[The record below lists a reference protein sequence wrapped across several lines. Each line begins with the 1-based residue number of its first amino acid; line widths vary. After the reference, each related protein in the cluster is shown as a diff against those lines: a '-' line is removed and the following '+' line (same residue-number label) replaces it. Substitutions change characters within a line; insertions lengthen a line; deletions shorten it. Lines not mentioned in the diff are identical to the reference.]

1 MAPARPSRLVLRENL
16 HLVDYAILG
25 LAFTSFL
32 VFLLDRTALPAD
44 EVSALRVVDL
54 ALVALYGGA
63 FGTKWVLA
71 DDPIAFLRRNAL
83 NALGVLPL
91 TVNLFEPILPTRYY
105 IVVQVV
111 IVILRAGEAL
121 DRAFGARVLQG
132 LFERYRSMVVEEL
145 TDPLLMRLA
154 VVLEEAVVGRDYAA
168 AIGKRVESRRDLM
181 RAAVA
186 RGIAASPKLRRL
198 YSLGP
203 VQRKVDETT
212 DELVDALATALT
224 SPEVNQLIR
233 EGLQDAFAELKQN
246 IADQKWRQK
255 GVGVTDVA
263 AGVVGAAGPGSAPAP
278 PTRDPGAPP
287 TGPATRPPERP

>member
-1 MAPARPSRLVLRENL
+1 MASGRPSRLVLRENL

-25 LAFTSFL
+25 LAFTSLL
-32 VFLLDRTALPAD
+32 VFLLDRTGALPAE
-44 EVSALRVVDL
+44 EVVALRFVDL

-63 FGTKWVLA
+63 FATKWVLS
-71 DDPIAFLRRNAL
+71 DDPLRWLRRNAL

-91 TVNLFEPILPTRYY
+91 TVNLFEPVIADRYY
-105 IVVQVV
+105 VVVAVV
-111 IVILRAGEAL
+111 IIVLRAGEAL

-154 VVLEEAVVGRDYAA
+154 VALEESVVGRDYAA
-168 AIGKRVESRRDLM
+168 AIGKRIDDRRDLM

-186 RGIAASPKLRRL
+186 RGIAASPKLTKL
-198 YSLGP
+198 YGFGP

-212 DELVDALATALT
+212 EELVDALAAALT

-233 EGLQDAFAELKQN
+233 EGLQDAFAELKDN
-246 IADQKWRQK
+246 IRERKWQEK
-255 GVGVTDVA
+255 GVGVKEVA
-263 AGVVGAAGPGSAPAP
+263 AGVVGA
-278 PTRDPGAPP
+278 TGAPP
-287 TGPATRPPERP
+287 EDAA

>member
-1 MAPARPSRLVLRENL
+1 MAPGRPSRLVLRENL

-32 VFLLDRTALPAD
+32 VFLLDRTALPAE
-44 EVSALRVVDL
+44 EVAALRWVDIG
-54 ALVALYGGA
+54 LVALYGGA

-71 DDPIAFLRRNAL
+71 DDPVRWLRRNAL

-91 TVNLFEPILPTRYY
+91 TVNLFEPVIADRYY
-105 IVVQVV
+105 IVVQFV
-111 IVILRAGEAL
+111 IVVLRAGEAL
-121 DRAFGARVLQG
+121 DRAFGARVLHG

-154 VVLEEAVVGRDYAA
+154 IALEESVVGRDYAA
-168 AIGKRVESRRDLM
+168 AIGRRVEERRDLM

-186 RGIAASPKLRRL
+186 RGIQASPKLTRL
-198 YSLGP
+198 YAFGP

-212 DELVDALATALT
+212 EELVDALAAALT

-233 EGLQDAFAELKQN
+233 EGLQDAFAELKDN
-246 IADQKWRQK
+246 IRERKWQEK
-255 GVGVTDVA
+255 GVGVSDVA
-263 AGVVGAAGPGSAPAP
+263 AGVVGGQGNGPREPAP
-278 PTRDPGAPP
+278 DARGPSPP
-287 TGPATRPPERP
+287 S

>member
-1 MAPARPSRLVLRENL
+1 MAPARAPRLALRENL

-25 LAFTSFL
+25 LAFTSLL
-32 VFLLDRTALPAD
+32 VFVVHRTGALPL
-44 EVSALRVVDL
+44 EETRILLVVDL
-54 ALVALYGGA
+54 GLVALYGGA

-71 DDPIAFLRRNAL
+71 DAPARWLRRNAL
-83 NALGVLPL
+83 HALGALPL
-91 TVNLFEPILPTRYY
+91 TVNLFEPVVADRYY
-105 IVVQVV
+105 VVVQVI
-111 IVILRAGEAL
+111 IVVLRAGEAL
-121 DRAFGARVLQG
+121 DRAFGAHVLQG

-154 VVLEEAVVGRDYAA
+154 IVLEDAVVGRDYAA
-168 AIGKRVESRRDLM
+168 AIGRRVEERRDLV

-186 RGIAASPKLRRL
+186 RGIEASPKLRAL
-198 YSLGP
+198 YGFGP

-212 DELVDALATALT
+212 EELVDALAAALT

-246 IADQKWRQK
+246 IADRKWREK

-263 AGVVGAAGPGSAPAP
+263 AGVVGGG
-278 PTRDPGAPP
+278 RG
-287 TGPATRPPERP
+287 